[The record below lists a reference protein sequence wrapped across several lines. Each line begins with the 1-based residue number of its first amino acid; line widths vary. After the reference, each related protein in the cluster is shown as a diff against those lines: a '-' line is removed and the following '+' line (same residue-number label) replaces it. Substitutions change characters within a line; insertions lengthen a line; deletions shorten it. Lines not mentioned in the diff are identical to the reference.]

1 LTPITAQAL
10 ASGHGT
16 GFASSKSPC
25 ETETKSGHATTINNR
40 PHERHDEMKMNPGK
54 SLALAGAIFALCT
67 LGQTLNAQNQ
77 RGNFDPEQMRQRMM
91 ERMREQFDV
100 KDDAEWKLIE
110 ERITKV
116 MDAQR
121 ATRSFAGM
129 GGFGGGRR
137 GGGPGGPGGDQ
148 AGAGGGRARGGFGG
162 EPNPDVEALQKAI
175 EAKAPADEIKAKLAK
190 VREDRKAADAK
201 LDAAQDE
208 LKKVLSVRQEAVA
221 VMAGLLK

>member
-1 LTPITAQAL
+1 
-10 ASGHGT
+10 
-16 GFASSKSPC
+16 
-25 ETETKSGHATTINNR
+25 
-40 PHERHDEMKMNPGK
+40 MKHLSK
-54 SLALAGAIFALCT
+54 SLALAGALFAFCAIT
-67 LGQTLNAQNQ
+67 QTSNAQNQ
-77 RGNFDPEQMRQRMM
+77 RGNFDPEQARQRMM
-91 ERMREQFDV
+91 ERLREQFEV
-100 KDDAEWKLIE
+100 KDDAEWKLIS

-148 AGAGGGRARGGFGG
+148 GGAGGGRGGRGGFGG

-175 EAKAPADEIKAKLAK
+175 EDKAPADQIKAKLAK
-190 VREDRKAADAK
+190 VREDRKTAEAK
-201 LDAAQDE
+201 LETAQDE

>member
-1 LTPITAQAL
+1 
-10 ASGHGT
+10 
-16 GFASSKSPC
+16 
-25 ETETKSGHATTINNR
+25 
-40 PHERHDEMKMNPGK
+40 MKHLGK
-54 SLALAGAIFALCT
+54 TVALAGALLAFCAT
-67 LGQTLNAQNQ
+67 THTSNAQNQ

-116 MDAQR
+116 MEAQR

-129 GGFGGGRR
+129 GGFGGRR
-137 GGGPGGPGGDQ
+137 GGGGPGGPAGGGDQ
-148 AGAGGGRARGGFGG
+148 GGPGGGRGGRGGFGG

-175 EAKAPADEIKAKLAK
+175 DDKAPADQIKAKLAK

-201 LDAAQDE
+201 LEAAQDE

>member
-1 LTPITAQAL
+1 MKHL
-10 ASGHGT
+10 AKT
-16 GFASSKSPC
+16 
-25 ETETKSGHATTINNR
+25 
-40 PHERHDEMKMNPGK
+40 
-54 SLALAGAIFALCT
+54 LALAGALFAFCAT
-67 LGQTLNAQNQ
+67 TQTSSAQNQ
-77 RGNFDPEQMRQRMM
+77 RGNFDPEQARQRMM
-91 ERMREQFDV
+91 ERLREQFDV
-100 KDDAEWKLIE
+100 KDDAEWKLIS

-137 GGGPGGPGGDQ
+137 GGGGPGGDQ
-148 AGAGGGRARGGFGG
+148 GGRGGRGGGFGG
-162 EPNPDVEALQKAI
+162 EPNPDVEALQKAV
-175 EAKAPADEIKAKLAK
+175 EDKAPADQIKVKLAK

-201 LDAAQDE
+201 LESAQDE

>member
-1 LTPITAQAL
+1 
-10 ASGHGT
+10 
-16 GFASSKSPC
+16 
-25 ETETKSGHATTINNR
+25 
-40 PHERHDEMKMNPGK
+40 MKHFVK
-54 SLALAGAIFALCT
+54 TLALAGALVAFCAT
-67 LGQTLNAQNQ
+67 PQTSNAQNQ
-77 RGNFDPEQMRQRMM
+77 RGNFDPEQARQRMM
-91 ERMREQFDV
+91 ERLREQFEV
-100 KDDAEWKLIE
+100 KDDAEWKLIG
-110 ERITKV
+110 ERVTKV

-137 GGGPGGPGGDQ
+137 GGGGPGGDQ
-148 AGAGGGRARGGFGG
+148 GGAGGGRGGRGGFGG

-175 EAKAPADEIKAKLAK
+175 EDKAPADQIKAKLTK

-201 LDAAQDE
+201 LESAQDE

>member
-1 LTPITAQAL
+1 
-10 ASGHGT
+10 
-16 GFASSKSPC
+16 
-25 ETETKSGHATTINNR
+25 
-40 PHERHDEMKMNPGK
+40 MKHLGK
-54 SLALAGAIFALCT
+54 TLALAGALFAFCAT
-67 LGQTLNAQNQ
+67 TQTSSAQNQ
-77 RGNFDPEQMRQRMM
+77 RGNFDPEQARQRMM
-91 ERMREQFDV
+91 ERLREQFEV
-100 KDDAEWKLIE
+100 KDDAEWKLIS

-137 GGGPGGPGGDQ
+137 GGGGGGGDQ
-148 AGAGGGRARGGFGG
+148 GGRGGRGGFGG
-162 EPNPDVEALQKAI
+162 EPNPDVEALQKAV
-175 EAKAPADEIKAKLAK
+175 EDKAPADQIKAKLAK

-201 LDAAQDE
+201 LESAQDE